1 MHILVTGGA
10 GYLGSTV
17 VPLLLEHDH
26 RVTVVDRFY
35 FGRDSLA
42 PAVGAHGDRLT
53 LVQGD
58 VRTLASA
65 SLAGVDAVVDLAGIS
80 NDPSCEIDPELT
92 KQVNMAG
99 AIHLAHVA
107 HAAGVRRF
115 VFASSCSVYGHGQS
129 RALAEDSP
137 LYPVSLY
144 AQCKA
149 EAETRLFELGQALG
163 LEVTALRFATLFG
176 VSGRMRFDVAI
187 NVMTK
192 NAYVARRIT
201 VEGGGR
207 QWRPFV
213 HVRDVARLVLQVLG
227 APPEKVSGRV
237 FNVGSD
243 DNNVRILNLA
253 YRVRDHVPGTEIVM
267 SPTDPDLRDYNVCFD
282 CVRRE
287 LGFSTEVSIDEGIE
301 EVLQALRS
309 GKLDPDD
316 RHAYT
321 LRQYVFL
328 SEVERT
334 FQSLAIDGHIL
345 SQ

>member
-17 VPLLLEHDH
+17 VPRLLQNGHH
-26 RVTVVDRFY
+26 VTVVDRFY

-42 PAVGAHGDRLT
+42 PATRAHADRLT
-53 LVQGD
+53 LLQGD
-58 VRTLASA
+58 VRTLTRS
-65 SLAGVDAVVDLAGIS
+65 SLTGVDAVVDLAGIS

-92 KQVNMAG
+92 RQVNLAG
-99 AIHLAHVA
+99 ALHLAREA
-107 HAAGVRRF
+107 HGAGVRRF

-129 RALAEDSP
+129 RALSEDSP
-137 LYPVSLY
+137 LNPVSLY

-149 EAETRLFELGQALG
+149 DAETQLFEFGRTRG

-192 NAYVARRIT
+192 NAYVARKIT

-213 HVRDVARLVLQVLG
+213 HVRDVARLVLQVLN
-227 APPEKVSGRV
+227 APSEKVAGQV

-267 SPTDPDLRDYNVCFD
+267 APTDPDLRDYNVSFD
-282 CVRRE
+282 RIQQE
-287 LGFSTEVSIDEGIE
+287 LGFVTEVGIDQGIE
-301 EVLQALRS
+301 EILQALQS
-309 GKLDPDD
+309 GKLDPED
-316 RHAYT
+316 RHGYT

-328 SEVERT
+328 AEVEKT
-334 FQSLAIDGHIL
+334 FQSLAIDGRIL
-345 SQ
+345 T

>member
-10 GYLGSTV
+10 GYLGSTI
-17 VPLLLEHDH
+17 VPLLLQHDH

-42 PAVGAHGDRLT
+42 PAIRAHGDRLT
-53 LVQGD
+53 LIQGD
-58 VRTLASA
+58 VRTLTHA

-92 KQVNMAG
+92 RQVNLAG
-99 AIHLAHVA
+99 ALHLAREAQSV
-107 HAAGVRRF
+107 GVKRF

-137 LYPVSLY
+137 LNPVSLY

-149 EAETRLFELGQALG
+149 EAETQLFELGRTQG

-192 NAYVARRIT
+192 NAYVARKIT

-213 HVRDVARLVLQVLG
+213 HVRDVARLVAQVLD
-227 APPEKVSGRV
+227 APSDQVAGRV

-243 DNNVRILNLA
+243 ENNVRILNLA

-267 SPTDPDLRDYNVCFD
+267 APTDPDLRDYNVCFD
-282 CVRRE
+282 RVRQE
-287 LGFSTEVSIDEGIE
+287 LGFTTEVGIDQGIE
-301 EVLQALRS
+301 EILQALRS

-316 RHAYT
+316 RHGYT

-334 FQSLAIDGHIL
+334 FQSLAIDGRIL
-345 SQ
+345 SS

>member
-17 VPLLLEHDH
+17 VPLLLQHDH
-26 RVTVVDRFY
+26 HVTVVDRFY

-42 PAVGAHGDRLT
+42 PVTRAYADRLT
-53 LVQGD
+53 LTQGD
-58 VRTLASA
+58 VRTLNHT
-65 SLAGVDAVVDLAGIS
+65 SLTGVDAVVDLAGIS
-80 NDPSCEIDPELT
+80 NDPSCEIDPEFT
-92 KQVNMAG
+92 RQVNLAG
-99 AIHLAHVA
+99 ALHLAREA
-107 HAAGVRRF
+107 RAAGVRRF

-129 RALAEDSP
+129 RALSEDSP
-137 LYPVSLY
+137 LNPVSLY

-149 EAETRLFELGQALG
+149 EAETQLFELGRAQG
-163 LEVTALRFATLFG
+163 IEVTALRFATLFG
-176 VSGRMRFDVAI
+176 VSGRMRFDVAV

-192 NAYVARRIT
+192 NAYVARKIT

-227 APPEKVSGRV
+227 APSDRVAGRV

-243 DNNVRILNLA
+243 GNNVRILNLA
-253 YRVRDHVPGTEIVM
+253 YRVRDHIPGTEIVM
-267 SPTDPDLRDYNVCFD
+267 APTDPDLRDYNVCFD
-282 CVRRE
+282 RVRQD
-287 LGFSTEVSIDEGIE
+287 LGFTAEVSIDQGIE
-301 EVLQALRS
+301 EILQALRS

-316 RHAYT
+316 RHGYT

-328 SEVERT
+328 SEVEKT
-334 FQSLAIDGHIL
+334 FQSLAIDGRIL
-345 SQ
+345 T

>member
-17 VPLLLEHDH
+17 VPLLLQHDH

-42 PAVGAHGDRLT
+42 PVLQTHAGRLA
-53 LVQGD
+53 LIQGD
-58 VRTLASA
+58 VRTLTHA
-65 SLAGVDAVVDLAGIS
+65 SLAEVDAVVDLAGIS

-92 KQVNMAG
+92 KQVNLSG
-99 AIHLAHVA
+99 ALHLAREA
-107 HAAGVRRF
+107 HAAGVKRF
-115 VFASSCSVYGHGQS
+115 IFASSCSVYGHGQS
-129 RALAEDSP
+129 QALTEDSP
-137 LYPVSLY
+137 PNPVSLY

-149 EAETRLFELGQALG
+149 EAETQLFELSRAQG

-187 NVMTK
+187 NVMAK
-192 NAYVARRIT
+192 NAYVARKIV

-213 HVRDVARLVLQVLG
+213 HVRDVARLILQILEE
-227 APPEKVSGRV
+227 PSNKVAGRV

-243 DNNVRILNLA
+243 ENNVRILNLA

-267 SPTDPDLRDYNVCFD
+267 APTDPDLRDYNVSFD
-282 CVRRE
+282 RVRQE
-287 LGFSTEVSIDEGIE
+287 LGFSTEVSIDEGIQ
-301 EVLQALRS
+301 EVLEALRA
-309 GKLDPDD
+309 GTLDPDD
-316 RHAYT
+316 RHGYT

-334 FQSLAIDGHIL
+334 FRTLAIDGRIL
-345 SQ
+345 TC